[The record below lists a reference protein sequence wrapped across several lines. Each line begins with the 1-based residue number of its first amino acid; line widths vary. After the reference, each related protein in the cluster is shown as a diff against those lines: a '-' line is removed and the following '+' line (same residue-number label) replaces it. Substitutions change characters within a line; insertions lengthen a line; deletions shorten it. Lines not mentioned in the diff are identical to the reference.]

1 MAIPCMSNFGR
12 FDSTYGTLLTDGMTD
27 GLLMHEA
34 WKVSW
39 AASDTSTLSLSLPAL
54 TSGWTLDTW
63 TPGET
68 VIRVTP
74 NPTDPTRDGA
84 PHENDKFLTIGVPL
98 LIVGLLLAIGGC
110 CGMCCLMTKY
120 QERLGLKTPIELETP
135 AVELERRERRDGGLP
150 T

>member
-1 MAIPCMSNFGR
+1 MAIPCMSYFGR
-12 FDSTYGTLLTDGMTD
+12 LDSTYGTLLTDGMTN

-39 AASDTSTLSLSLPAL
+39 AAFDISTLSLSLPAL
-54 TSGWTLDTW
+54 TSGWTLSKW

-74 NPTDPTRDGA
+74 ESTSHETDRA
-84 PHENDKFLTIGVPL
+84 LSKLV
-98 LIVGLLLAIGGC
+98 
-110 CGMCCLMTKY
+110 TKY

-135 AVELERRERRDGGLP
+135 AVELEKRERREGGLP